1 MIKKKKGRMI
11 MDLNRKL
18 YRSNKDKM
26 ICGVCGGL
34 GEYLNVDP
42 TLIRLVW
49 VLLTCWAGMSIIAYL
64 IAAII
69 IPVEPEY

>member
-1 MIKKKKGRMI
+1 

-49 VLLTCWAGMSIIAYL
+49 VLLTRWAGMSIIAYL

>member
-1 MIKKKKGRMI
+1 

-64 IAAII
+64 ISAII